1 MSDKKAKAILLL
13 SGGLDSMLVGAIL
26 KRENIDVLAIR
37 FVTGLEYAVIKEELL
52 EIYNDDPA
60 KKAADFLNI
69 PIRFVSLKDVYLDMF
84 LHPKYGYGS
93 AINPCLDC
101 HILMLKTAKKIME
114 EEGFDFVATGE
125 VKGQRPMSQKSQD
138 LINAIK
144 ESGLEGRLLRP
155 LSAKLLPITIPEKE
169 GLIKRENLYDIYGR
183 SRHIQMKLA
192 EEFGISDYPIPAG
205 AGCAIVDKGYARR
218 YADLTSN
225 NGFDILNMELMQY
238 LAIGRHIRMDKNVKL
253 LLGRNEK
260 ENDALEKRIRKNCIT
275 LRPNYNRGPF
285 GYLEL
290 FMNIKEIE
298 NIDSIINDSAMIMGY
313 FSKEDKDIL
322 TITASYYDNNINNEY
337 KNRNIDIDNKES
349 KNAKFEQIV

>member
-26 KRENIDVLAIR
+26 KRENIDVLALR

-52 EIYNDDPA
+52 EIYSEDPA

-84 LHPKYGYGS
+84 LNPKYGYGS

-114 EEGFDFVATGE
+114 EEGYDFIATGE

-155 LSAKLLPITIPEKE
+155 LSAKLLPITKAEEE
-169 GLIKRENLYDIYGR
+169 GLINRENLYDIYGR
-183 SRHIQMKLA
+183 SRNVQMKLA
-192 EEFGISDYPIPAG
+192 EEFGITDYPIPAG

-218 YADLTSN
+218 YNDLVSN
-225 NGFDILNMELMQY
+225 NGKDILNIELMQY
-238 LAIGRHIRMDKNVKL
+238 LAIGRHIRMNKNVKL

-260 ENDALEKRIRKNCIT
+260 ENDALEKRKRINCIV

-285 GYLEL
+285 GYS
-290 FMNIKEIE
+290 EIYDDKSE
-298 NIDSIINDSAMIMGY
+298 NIDKDIIYKSAMIMGY
-313 FSKEDKDIL
+313 FSKEEKDTL
-322 TITASYYDNNINNEY
+322 SITASYYNNSDNKEY
-337 KNRNIDIDNKES
+337 KSEIIEIDNKES
-349 KNAKFEQIV
+349 KNTKFEQIV

>member
-26 KRENIDVLAIR
+26 KRENIDVLALR

-52 EIYNDDPA
+52 EIYSEDPA

-84 LHPKYGYGS
+84 LNPKYGYGS

-114 EEGFDFVATGE
+114 EEGYDFIATGE

-155 LSAKLLPITIPEKE
+155 LSAKLLPITKAEEE
-169 GLIKRENLYDIYGR
+169 GLINRENLYDIYGR
-183 SRHIQMKLA
+183 SRNVQMKLA
-192 EEFGISDYPIPAG
+192 EEFGITNYPIPAG

-218 YADLTSN
+218 YNDLVSN
-225 NGFDILNMELMQY
+225 NGKDILNIELMQY
-238 LAIGRHIRMDKNVKL
+238 LAIGRHIRMNKNVKL

-260 ENDALEKRIRKNCIT
+260 ENDALEKRKRINCIV

-285 GYLEL
+285 GYLEIYDD
-290 FMNIKEIE
+290 NAE
-298 NIDSIINDSAMIMGY
+298 NIDKDIVYKSAMIMGY
-313 FSKEDKDIL
+313 FSKEEKDTL
-322 TITASYYDNNINNEY
+322 SITASYYNDSDNKEY
-337 KNRNIDIDNKES
+337 KSEIIEINNKES
-349 KNAKFEQIV
+349 KNTKFEQIV

>member
-13 SGGLDSMLVGAIL
+13 SGGLDSMLVGGIL
-26 KRENIDVLAIR
+26 KRENIDVLALR

-52 EIYNDDPA
+52 EIYSEDPA

-84 LHPKYGYGS
+84 LNPKYGYGS

-114 EEGFDFVATGE
+114 EEGYDFIATGE

-155 LSAKLLPITIPEKE
+155 LSAKLLPITKAEEE
-169 GLIKRENLYDIYGR
+169 GLINRENLYDIYGR
-183 SRHIQMKLA
+183 SRNVQMKLA
-192 EEFGISDYPIPAG
+192 EEFGITDYPIPAG
-205 AGCAIVDKGYARR
+205 AGCAIVNKGYARR
-218 YADLTSN
+218 YNDLVSN
-225 NGFDILNMELMQY
+225 NGKDILNIELMQY
-238 LAIGRHIRMDKNVKL
+238 LAIGRHIRMNKNVKL

-260 ENDALEKRIRKNCIT
+260 ENDALEKRKRINCIV

-285 GYLEL
+285 GYLEIYDD
-290 FMNIKEIE
+290 NAE
-298 NIDSIINDSAMIMGY
+298 NIDKDIVYKSAMIMGY
-313 FSKEDKDIL
+313 FSKEEKDTL
-322 TITASYYDNNINNEY
+322 SITASYYNDSDNKEY
-337 KNRNIDIDNKES
+337 KSEIIEINNKES
-349 KNAKFEQIV
+349 KNTKFEQIV

>member
-26 KRENIDVLAIR
+26 KRENIDVLALR

-52 EIYNDDPA
+52 EIYSEDPA

-84 LHPKYGYGS
+84 LNPKYGYGS

-114 EEGFDFVATGE
+114 EEGYDFIATGE

-155 LSAKLLPITIPEKE
+155 LSAKLLPITKAEEE
-169 GLIKRENLYDIYGR
+169 GLINRENLYDIYGR
-183 SRHIQMKLA
+183 SRNVQMKLA
-192 EEFGISDYPIPAG
+192 EEFGITDYPIPAG

-218 YADLTSN
+218 YNDLVSN
-225 NGFDILNMELMQY
+225 NGKDILNIELMQY
-238 LAIGRHIRMDKNVKL
+238 LAIGRHIRMNKNVKL

-260 ENDALEKRIRKNCIT
+260 ENDALEKRKRINCIV

-285 GYLEL
+285 GYLEIYDD
-290 FMNIKEIE
+290 NVE
-298 NIDSIINDSAMIMGY
+298 NIDKDIVYKSAMIMGY
-313 FSKEDKDIL
+313 FSKEEKDTL
-322 TITASYYDNNINNEY
+322 SITASYYNDSDNKEY
-337 KNRNIDIDNKES
+337 KSEIIEINNKES
-349 KNAKFEQIV
+349 KNTKFEQIV